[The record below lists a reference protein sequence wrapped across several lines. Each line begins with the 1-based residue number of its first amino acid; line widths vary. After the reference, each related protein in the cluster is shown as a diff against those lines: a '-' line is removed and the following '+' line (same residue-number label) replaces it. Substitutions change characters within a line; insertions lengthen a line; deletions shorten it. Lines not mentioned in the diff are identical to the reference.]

1 MSEIED
7 MKKVLNDYNKA
18 RATIKSKNEELR
30 YATISVQEDIKRQ
43 EKQIL
48 QLTTRMKAEKEKL
61 ESSIET
67 PFEQYRREVAQE
79 PKDDRFEQEVRKAQQ
94 EKIKSM
100 EEEIKRAE
108 EAKVKQEKENKEKVE
123 SAEKRLQE
131 RRQQLMNGVAS
142 QENIIAVNK
151 GLKSLDGEI
160 RKKQIELSKKEIEVQ
175 EYFNDIEEGKKNKNI
190 LDLYKEVDIIK
201 DEIKKLESDKDK
213 YSRFLDVLKGIRD
226 KSMQKEIDAI
236 NQAIARPKVEPQ
248 EKKPETKQEPTNE
261 TVENKSNL
269 TPEQIEVAK
278 KMQQQMENG
287 TFHARDAKNIHI
299 PTREEVTEPASVTMH
314 ATKVAPEQYTPEQIE
329 AIKKMQQEVESP
341 TFNARDAKDVHIG
354 VESKKEITHIN
365 IDARTGRVDVVIDTG
380 ARGTINKEV
389 SLQDAVENRKQIFK
403 TMKIKQMVQE
413 YCEKNEMR
421 FFEKLKLRRSI
432 NPAVVEA
439 IQLYGDN
446 KQLDNYIQSLG
457 GNQKLGFS
465 VHYNLKDADET
476 TKSFKLMNKIA
487 KRNKD
492 VEGITAEG
500 IKENLW
506 DKLVNRVK
514 QARMPAPEEVKSLN
528 PGEEKTNTTENARE
542 KFAKENEV
550 SEEVKENINKVEE
563 KAQAEKSQEPAQE
576 TSQEK
581 SSESER

>member
-7 MKKVLNDYNKA
+7 MKKVMNDYNKA
-18 RATIKSKNEELR
+18 RATIKNKNEELR
-30 YATISVQEDIKRQ
+30 YTTISAQEEVKRKDK
-43 EKQIL
+43 EIL

-61 ESSIET
+61 ERTGEK
-67 PFEQYRREVAQE
+67 PFEQYRREIAEEQI
-79 PKDDRFEQEVRKAQQ
+79 DDRFEREVRKEQ
-94 EKIKSM
+94 EKKIKSI
-100 EEEIKRAE
+100 EEEIKQAQQAKE
-108 EAKVKQEKENKEKVE
+108 EQEKANKEKVE
-123 SAEKRLQE
+123 SAEKKLQQNRE
-131 RRQQLMNGVAS
+131 QLMNGVAS

-160 RKKQIELSKKEIEVQ
+160 RKKQTELAKKQIEVQ
-175 EYFNDIEEGKKNKNI
+175 EYFNDIEEGKKSKNI
-190 LDLYKEVDIIK
+190 LDLYKEVDSIK
-201 DEIKKLESDKDK
+201 DEIKKLENDKDK
-213 YSRFLDVLKGIRD
+213 YTRFLDVLKSIRD
-226 KSMQKEIDAI
+226 KSMQKQIDAM
-236 NQAIARPKVEPQ
+236 NAAIARPKVEPT
-248 EKKPETKQEPTNE
+248 KETKQETKTE
-261 TVENKSNL
+261 AKQDKSNF
-269 TPEQIEVAK
+269 TPEQIRAMEEMK
-278 KMQQQMENG
+278 QKMENP
-287 TFHARDAKNIHI
+287 TFNARDAKDVHI

-514 QARMPAPEEVKSLN
+514 QGRMPAPEEVKSLN
-528 PGEEKTNTTENARE
+528 PGEERTNATENARD

>member
-7 MKKVLNDYNKA
+7 MKKVMNDYNKA
-18 RATIKSKNEELR
+18 RATIKNKNEELR
-30 YATISVQEDIKRQ
+30 YTTISAQEEVKRKDK
-43 EKQIL
+43 EIL

-61 ESSIET
+61 ERTGEK
-67 PFEQYRREVAQE
+67 PFEQYRREIAEEQI
-79 PKDDRFEQEVRKAQQ
+79 DDRFEREVRKEQ
-94 EKIKSM
+94 EKKIKSI
-100 EEEIKRAE
+100 EEEIKQAQQAKE
-108 EAKVKQEKENKEKVE
+108 EQEKANKEKVE
-123 SAEKRLQE
+123 SAEKKLQQNRE
-131 RRQQLMNGVAS
+131 QLMNGVAS

-160 RKKQIELSKKEIEVQ
+160 RKKQTELAKKQIEVQ
-175 EYFNDIEEGKKNKNI
+175 EYFNDIEEGKKSKNI
-190 LDLYKEVDIIK
+190 LDLYKEVDSIK
-201 DEIKKLESDKDK
+201 DEIKKLENDKDK
-213 YSRFLDVLKGIRD
+213 YTRFLDVLKSIRD
-226 KSMQKEIDAI
+226 KSMQKQIDAM
-236 NQAIARPKVEPQ
+236 NAAIARPKVEPT
-248 EKKPETKQEPTNE
+248 KETKQETKTE
-261 TVENKSNL
+261 AKQDKSNF
-269 TPEQIEVAK
+269 TPEQIRAMEEMK
-278 KMQQQMENG
+278 QKMENP
-287 TFHARDAKNIHI
+287 TFNARDAKDVHI
-299 PTREEVTEPASVTMH
+299 PTREEVTEPASVTMY

-492 VEGITAEG
+492 IEGITAEG

-514 QARMPAPEEVKSLN
+514 QGRMPAPEEVKSLN
-528 PGEEKTNTTENARE
+528 PGEERTNATENARD

>member
-7 MKKVLNDYNKA
+7 MKKVMNDYNKA
-18 RATIKSKNEELR
+18 RATIKNKNEELR
-30 YATISVQEDIKRQ
+30 YTTISAQEEVKRKDK
-43 EKQIL
+43 EIL

-61 ESSIET
+61 ERTGEK
-67 PFEQYRREVAQE
+67 PFEQYRREIAEEQI
-79 PKDDRFEQEVRKAQQ
+79 DDRFEREVRKEQ
-94 EKIKSM
+94 EKKIKSI
-100 EEEIKRAE
+100 EEEIKQAQQAKE
-108 EAKVKQEKENKEKVE
+108 EQEKANKEKVE
-123 SAEKRLQE
+123 SAEKKLQQNRE
-131 RRQQLMNGVAS
+131 QLMNGVAS

-160 RKKQIELSKKEIEVQ
+160 RKKQTELAKKQIEVQ
-175 EYFNDIEEGKKNKNI
+175 EYFNDIEEGKKSKNI
-190 LDLYKEVDIIK
+190 LDLYKEVDSIK
-201 DEIKKLESDKDK
+201 DEIKKLENDKDK
-213 YSRFLDVLKGIRD
+213 YTRFLDVLKSIRD
-226 KSMQKEIDAI
+226 KSMQKQIDAM
-236 NQAIARPKVEPQ
+236 NAAIARPKVEPT
-248 EKKPETKQEPTNE
+248 KETKQETKTE
-261 TVENKSNL
+261 AKQDKSNF
-269 TPEQIEVAK
+269 TPEQIRAMEEMK
-278 KMQQQMENG
+278 QKMENP
-287 TFHARDAKNIHI
+287 TFNARDAKDVHI

-514 QARMPAPEEVKSLN
+514 QGRMPAPEEVKSLN
-528 PGEEKTNTTENARE
+528 PGEERTNATENARD

-550 SEEVKENINKVEE
+550 SEEVKENINKEEE
-563 KAQAEKSQEPAQE
+563 KAQAEKSQE
-576 TSQEK
+576 QEK
-581 SSESER
+581 ET